1 VDDPAIWIGITA
13 ALLAC
18 YLSACNIALR
28 TFSRPKLAELLEQ
41 RGRLDRL
48 DPFLKRADELPVM
61 VGTVR
66 TGMNLVVLLCVL
78 AVVQHRYTQWELLP
92 QYGLAFVVAGFIVSI
107 FSVALPV
114 SIARYHPERLL
125 ARSMAPLSYAAVLFN
140 PLLQVLLLVDPI
152 VRRMTGGELKINGDD
167 DLADEVMSV
176 VEEHEHE
183 AGVNLENKEMIE
195 AVFEFRTITAD
206 EIMTPR
212 TDIEGIEAGASLE
225 QVKQTIQSIGHS
237 RIPVYEENLDHLVGI
252 LYVKDL
258 IPYVGQDSGQPFDLR
273 SILREPYM
281 VPESKPVHELLT
293 EFKVSKVHMAIVLD
307 EYGGTAG
314 LVTIEDIL
322 EEIVGEIQDEYEP
335 VDETPPGIERLD
347 EQTVLVDARLRVDD
361 LMDELD
367 LELPEDRDYDTVGG
381 FVLATLGHLPQAG
394 EQFDFD
400 GVRVTVTEAERTRVN
415 RVRVERIGVG
425 VEEAT

>member
-1 VDDPAIWIGITA
+1 
-13 ALLAC
+13 
-18 YLSACNIALR
+18 
-28 TFSRPKLAELLEQ
+28 
-41 RGRLDRL
+41 
-48 DPFLKRADELPVM
+48 
-61 VGTVR
+61 
-66 TGMNLVVLLCVL
+66 
-78 AVVQHRYTQWELLP
+78 
-92 QYGLAFVVAGFIVSI
+92 
-107 FSVALPV
+107 
-114 SIARYHPERLL
+114 
-125 ARSMAPLSYAAVLFN
+125 
-140 PLLQVLLLVDPI
+140 LLQVLLLVDPI

-425 VEEAT
+425 VEEAG

>member
-1 VDDPAIWIGITA
+1 
-13 ALLAC
+13 
-18 YLSACNIALR
+18 
-28 TFSRPKLAELLEQ
+28 
-41 RGRLDRL
+41 
-48 DPFLKRADELPVM
+48 
-61 VGTVR
+61 
-66 TGMNLVVLLCVL
+66 
-78 AVVQHRYTQWELLP
+78 
-92 QYGLAFVVAGFIVSI
+92 
-107 FSVALPV
+107 
-114 SIARYHPERLL
+114 
-125 ARSMAPLSYAAVLFN
+125 
-140 PLLQVLLLVDPI
+140 
-152 VRRMTGGELKINGDD
+152 
-167 DLADEVMSV
+167 
-176 VEEHEHE
+176 
-183 AGVNLENKEMIE
+183 
-195 AVFEFRTITAD
+195 
-206 EIMTPR
+206 
-212 TDIEGIEAGASLE
+212 
-225 QVKQTIQSIGHS
+225 
-237 RIPVYEENLDHLVGI
+237 
-252 LYVKDL
+252 VKDL